1 MVAKFKSSA
10 MATDTSYTAVVNA
23 LANVNMPDV
32 DHLTSLKGQEKAV
45 KDQKRTLSK
54 QIKQERRR
62 QRNVAKRLN
71 KISTNDVLEFMAG
84 NLKAATAIASN

>member
-1 MVAKFKSSA
+1 MKLILCVVGSQVSNSGTSSVVAKFKSSA

-54 QIKQERRR
+54 QVKQ
-62 QRNVAKRLN
+62 
-71 KISTNDVLEFMAG
+71 
-84 NLKAATAIASN
+84 